1 MIKKETLYER
11 KTRIKIKPKIINYYF
26 YITIQYTVQN
36 IEGIYFLC
44 APLAN
49 FSNFSHELRMH
60 SLTRLISIHLYI
72 LLCIMH
78 YTLIYIHDYFQIL
91 RHISKVIAYIRG
103 LNPHYRLLNTI

>member
-11 KTRIKIKPKIINYYF
+11 KNRIKIKPKIINYYF
-26 YITIQYTVQN
+26 YITIPQN

-60 SLTRLISIHLYI
+60 SLTRLISIHL
-72 LLCIMH
+72 
-78 YTLIYIHDYFQIL
+78 
-91 RHISKVIAYIRG
+91 
-103 LNPHYRLLNTI
+103 